1 MKRFQI
7 RLFFLL
13 SAGFI
18 LFTIIGTLSHEFGH
32 YAAGKMLGHKASIH
46 YGYTNFESN
55 EQEEIGK
62 IYLLRQT
69 EIETEKDFSEKE
81 KYDALIK
88 TAANN
93 QIKLLL
99 GGPLQTMI
107 TRTLG
112 LILILVYRRNFYLAA
127 TLNVRQWLLIFI
139 SLFWLRQ
146 VANFAATWAIYL
158 YTGKSDFEGDEI
170 RLANLLRWDFLSI
183 SLITGIIGLI
193 VSCFVIFNFI
203 PVTQRKTFIAAG
215 FTGGITGFILWLYIL
230 GPIVLP

>member
-1 MKRFQI
+1 MKIFQI

-32 YAAGKMLGHKASIH
+32 YIVAKMLGYNTGIH
-46 YGYTNFESN
+46 YGYTTLQKGED
-55 EQEEIGK
+55 EEIK
-62 IYLLRQT
+62 KINVKRHREIYLKKDYP
-69 EIETEKDFSEKE
+69 EKPQYEALVISSDKKE
-81 KYDALIK
+81 RIILM
-88 TAANN
+88 
-93 QIKLLL
+93 

-107 TRTLG
+107 TGTLG
-112 LILILVYRRNFYLAA
+112 LILILVYRRNFYSAT
-127 TLNVRQWLLIFI
+127 TLNARQWLLIFI

-146 VANFAATWAIYL
+146 VANFAGTLIISFL
-158 YTGKSDFEGDEI
+158 TGKKDFESDEVL
-170 RLANLLRWDFLSI
+170 LANYFDLNFLSL
-183 SLITGIIGLI
+183 SAITGIIGLA